1 MDCTN
6 NFCIYWLNFLSKI
19 LKILNFTG
27 KMECYQSYPAE
38 NIYLPDPHPVNFDPN
53 EKNYMYNTSYSNQ
66 NYADLDHV
74 DMEDN
79 EIWTNQ
85 NQYLASSDISIQSNL
100 SSSTNS
106 GKNHFP
112 SHAQCGNLRIFLSLR
127 FYVKSILKNIKVL

>member
-1 MDCTN
+1 M
-6 NFCIYWLNFLSKI
+6 
-19 LKILNFTG
+19 NFTG

>member
-1 MDCTN
+1 
-6 NFCIYWLNFLSKI
+6 
-19 LKILNFTG
+19 
-27 KMECYQSYPAE
+27 MECYQSYPAE

-66 NYADLDHV
+66 NYADLGHV

-106 GKNHFP
+106 GKNQFNPMH
-112 SHAQCGNLRIFLSLR
+112 SVEI
-127 FYVKSILKNIKVL
+127 

>member
-1 MDCTN
+1 
-6 NFCIYWLNFLSKI
+6 
-19 LKILNFTG
+19 
-27 KMECYQSYPAE
+27 MECYSSYSTE
-38 NIYLPDPHPVNFDPN
+38 NIYLPDPQPMNFDPN

-66 NYADLDHV
+66 NYADLGHV

-106 GKNHFP
+106 GKNHFFLLF
-112 SHAQCGNLRIFLSLR
+112 NLQKEDLI
-127 FYVKSILKNIKVL
+127 FYVSMYYVNSILKNLLVVRYKLLFWHV